1 MKQCVI
7 IAGGNCDLKQLNI
20 ESSDFIIAADSGYDY
35 CVMASLEPDL
45 IIGDF
50 DSLKSDLPSNIE
62 TIKLPEKKDD
72 TDLLF
77 ALRTGLSKGF
87 EDFLIFGGYGSRP
100 DQNFAMLQSLYW
112 LLEQG
117 KDIDVTANCN
127 NFSVS
132 AIKNS
137 SKIFSVNKN
146 QYISVFALENSKGVT
161 INGAEYSL
169 DNADLS
175 PSFPIGVSNTG
186 LDDEVTV
193 SVKCGTLLVM
203 VVDKNI

>member
-1 MKQCVI
+1 MKRCVI
-7 IAGGNCDLKQLNI
+7 IAGGNCDLKQLKF
-20 ESSDFIIAADSGYDY
+20 ESSDFIIAADSGYDH
-35 CVMASLEPDL
+35 CVKASLEPDL

-50 DSLKSDLPSNIE
+50 DSIKSDLPSNIE

-77 ALRTGLSKGF
+77 ALRMGLSKGF
-87 EDFLIFGGYGSRP
+87 EDFVIFGGYGSRP

-169 DNADLS
+169 NNADLS

-186 LDDEVTV
+186 LDTEVTV

>member
-1 MKQCVI
+1 MKRCVI

-20 ESSDFIIAADSGYDY
+20 ESSDFIIAADSGYDH
-35 CVMASLEPDL
+35 CVKASLEPDL

-50 DSLKSDLPSNIE
+50 DSIKADLPSNIE

-77 ALRTGLSKGF
+77 ALRMGLSKGF
-87 EDFLIFGGYGSRP
+87 EDFVIFGGYGSRP

-137 SKIFSVNKN
+137 SKIFCVNKN

-169 DNADLS
+169 DNADLL

-186 LDDEVTV
+186 LDTEVTV